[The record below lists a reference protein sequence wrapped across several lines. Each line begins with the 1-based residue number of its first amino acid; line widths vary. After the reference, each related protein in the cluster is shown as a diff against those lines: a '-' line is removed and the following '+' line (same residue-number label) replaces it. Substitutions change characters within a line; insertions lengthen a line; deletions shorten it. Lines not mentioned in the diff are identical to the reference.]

1 MIYLVGNK
9 SDLQQERKVTWEE
22 GRELMALNGLL
33 GFEEVSCVG
42 DGDGER
48 VLERVAA
55 KIVGKYEKFHG
66 QKQEYNMFL
75 KQQRL

>member
-9 SDLQQERKVTWEE
+9 RDLEYERKVSWEE
-22 GRELMALNGLL
+22 GRELVSLNGLL

-42 DGDGER
+42 EEGGER

-55 KIVGKYEKFHG
+55 KIVGKYEKFQG
-66 QKQEYNMFL
+66 QK
-75 KQQRL
+75 K